1 MIRCSNCASSN
12 LTGAVFCTECGALL
26 QTPARFAA
34 SDGAPASMQGSAFPM
49 AARGQPAAPAGDDWA
64 ILHFLDTGNAL
75 PLRGRDEFTMGRT
88 TERQPIP
95 PDIDLSAYNAF
106 SSGVSRRHATIRR
119 RGSRVVVLDLDSANG
134 TYVNGKRLGPRQE
147 EPLANGD
154 VIALGKLKI
163 QIRLKTA

>member
-1 MIRCSNCASSN
+1 MIRCSNCASAN

-26 QTPARFAA
+26 QTPAGFAA
-34 SDGAPASMQGSAFPM
+34 QHDVSDRMKGSLFSRGAIGLPGTA
-49 AARGQPAAPAGDDWA
+49 AGDDWA
-64 ILHFLDTGNAL
+64 TLHFMDTGQSL
-75 PLRGRDEFTMGRT
+75 PLAGSDEFTMGRS

-95 PDIDLSAYNAF
+95 PDIDLSAYDAL

-119 RGSRVVVLDLDSANG
+119 RGSRVVLLDLDSANG

-147 EPLANGD
+147 EPLSNGD

-163 QIRLKTA
+163 QVRLKTS

>member
-1 MIRCSNCASSN
+1 MSSTT
-12 LTGAVFCTECGALL
+12 TGT
-26 QTPARFAA
+26 
-34 SDGAPASMQGSAFPM
+34 
-49 AARGQPAAPAGDDWA
+49 GDDWA
-64 ILHFLDTGNAL
+64 TLHLLGTGQAL
-75 PLRGRDEFTMGRT
+75 PLAGSDEFTMGRT

-95 PDIDLSAYNAF
+95 PDIDLAAFDAF

-119 RGSRVVVLDLDSANG
+119 KGGRVVLLDLDSANG

-163 QIRLKTA
+163 QVRLKTA

>member
-1 MIRCSNCASSN
+1 MG
-12 LTGAVFCTECGALL
+12 L
-26 QTPARFAA
+26 PATA
-34 SDGAPASMQGSAFPM
+34 
-49 AARGQPAAPAGDDWA
+49 AGDDWA
-64 ILHFLDTGNAL
+64 TLHFLDTGQSL
-75 PLRGRDEFTMGRT
+75 PLAGSDEFTMGRS

-95 PDIDLSAYNAF
+95 PDIDLSAYDAF

-119 RGSRVVVLDLDSANG
+119 RGSRVVLLDLDSANG

-163 QIRLKTA
+163 QVRLRTA

>member
-1 MIRCSNCASSN
+1 M
-12 LTGAVFCTECGALL
+12 GATAL
-26 QTPARFAA
+26 
-34 SDGAPASMQGSAFPM
+34 
-49 AARGQPAAPAGDDWA
+49 PAAAAGDNWA
-64 ILHFLDTGNAL
+64 TLHFLDAGQAL
-75 PLRGRDEFTMGRT
+75 RLAGREEFTMGRS

-119 RGSRVVVLDLDSANG
+119 RGSRVVLLDLDSANG

-163 QIRLKTA
+163 QVRLNSA